1 MIGKHLKVLLVASL
15 VILSTLG
22 ARAQES
28 AVKATIDKDSILI
41 GDHVTLSLEISL
53 DKSHQFGFP
62 MFKDTIFPG
71 IELVE
76 DLPMDTL
83 RNEEAGVVLQKRY
96 IVTSFDSAQYYFAI
110 PYLLQ
115 RGSLVD
121 TFLTEPLSLY
131 VNTIPI
137 DTATYVMYDIKDVV
151 QYPYTFKEILP
162 WILLGF
168 AILLLILLAI
178 YMYMRWKRNK
188 PIFFKPKK
196 VEPPYIVAMRE
207 LQKLKEDKVWQ
218 QDKVKQYYTR
228 LTDILRVYIED
239 SFTIQAMEK
248 TSQEILQDIEKV
260 DLSQKYP
267 LIKLREMFTI
277 ADLAKFAKYTPAPD
291 ENERAYIT
299 VAEFVEAT
307 KPVEESKEEDS
318 NVVDKAEEK
327 ASTEEK
333 QNQTE

>member
-1 MIGKHLKVLLVASL
+1 MIGRHVKIVWITLLLA
-15 VILSTLG
+15 LSAAA
-22 ARAQES
+22 ARGQEPV
-28 AVKATIDKDSILI
+28 VKATIDKDSILI

-83 RNEEAGVVLQKRY
+83 RSEGGGVMLQKRY
-96 IVTSFDSAQYYFAI
+96 IITSFDSSQYYFAI

-121 TFLTEPLSLY
+121 TFLSEPLSLY

-151 QYPYTFKEILP
+151 RYPLTFKEILP
-162 WILLGF
+162 WLLLGLG
-168 AILLLILLAI
+168 ILLLILLAI
-178 YMYMRWKRNK
+178 YIYIRWKK
-188 PIFFKPKK
+188 KQPTFFKPKK
-196 VEPPYIVAMRE
+196 VDPPYVVAMRE
-207 LQKLKEDKVWQ
+207 LQKLKEEKVWQ
-218 QDKVKQYYTR
+218 QNKIKQYYSR

-239 SFTIQAMEK
+239 GYGIQAMEK
-248 TSQEILQDIEKV
+248 TSQEILYDLEGSE
-260 DLSQKYP
+260 LSQKYP
-267 LIKLREMFTI
+267 LIKLRDMFTV

-299 VAEFVEAT
+299 VIEFVEAT
-307 KPVEESKEEDS
+307 KPLDGPGEVEK
-318 NVVDKAEEK
+318 NEK
-327 ASTEEK
+327 ADEEISAK
-333 QNQTE
+333 EQQNQ